1 MVDEMN
7 LEKVDQLI
15 DRKYSFLISKMM
27 DLEGLVTEFLILPR
41 SRLLVT
47 IQMSNSFG
55 LDYHSYFIP

>member
-27 DLEGLVTEFLILPR
+27 DLEGLVTEFLILPI

-47 IQMSNSFG
+47 MQISNLLG
-55 LDYHSYFIP
+55 LHYHPYFIP